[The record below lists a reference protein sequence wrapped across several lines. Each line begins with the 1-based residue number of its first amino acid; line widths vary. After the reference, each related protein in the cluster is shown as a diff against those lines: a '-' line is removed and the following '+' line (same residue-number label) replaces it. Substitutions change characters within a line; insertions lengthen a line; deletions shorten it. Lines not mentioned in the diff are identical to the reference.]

1 MSARE
6 QVNSYIDSLERR
18 LRLSTVLRGAAFL
31 IATALAATVV
41 LVLTINYFAFSSGSL
56 IDARGVLCLALALM
70 VIFGLGIPLWR
81 LNRRNAA
88 AKAEDAF
95 PQLQQRLITFAE
107 RDRDEREPFLE
118 LLAAD
123 TIAAARDAQPEHLV
137 PNKAL
142 LASLGIG
149 VASLGILLWL
159 LLAGPGFLGY
169 GAVLLWR
176 GQPRGQVPMYDIRVS
191 PGDATV
197 RRNADELVTAQTIG
211 MPTDKVRLYARYQS
225 ASKWEELNMQPQPG
239 ASGFQFTFAGLPES
253 VEYYVEAGPLRSRH
267 FNLRV
272 ADLPSIKQIRVTY
285 HFPSWTGMQNAVEEH
300 GGDLRAIE
308 GTQAGLEILTDRPLR
323 DGLLVLD
330 DQRQIQLS
338 GGEENLYQG
347 SIQVLKDGAYH
358 IAALDQGQPVRLSE
372 DFFIE
377 ASKVNPPQVVIT
389 RPGRDYQASPIEE
402 VTVSVKADD
411 EFGLNEFQL
420 HYSVNGNAEQ
430 TVNLLKQKGEKTADG
445 SIVIR
450 LEDFKVIPGDIVSLY
465 ATAKD
470 ARADSRTDMFFIQTE
485 PFEREY
491 SQSQQLGGGGGGGGG
506 AGNQSEISQREK
518 EIIAATW
525 KQLGDKN
532 ASPEKSAENAKFLSG
547 IQVKLREQALSL
559 AGRLQMRDLTQ
570 ENAEFSGFQQDMNA
584 AAAAMDPASQKLQQQ
599 KWSDAIPGEQKALQY
614 LLRAEATFRQI
625 EVAFGN
631 NGGGGGGG
639 SAGRDLA
646 SLFDLELDTQKN
658 QYETAQTAGSASQR
672 NAEIDEA
679 LRKLDGL
686 ARRQQELADQ
696 QRNNNGQA
704 FDQRWQQEMLRR
716 QTQELQR
723 QIEQLSQN
731 SQQDASSSNGQ
742 SSPSSSQ
749 DSSQSGSRAGSDSRA
764 QQALDRLRQ
773 ANDDMRRA
781 ASLSQQQQNNADG
794 RRAADRLREAQ
805 NLLSGMQHE
814 AASGRLDSLANK
826 ADAIAKQQQ
835 EQADR
840 MQGAF
845 GKDDS
850 AGSGEDSQGE
860 DRYQK
865 LGRLA
870 DDRQHLADD
879 LARLEKEMRDAENG
893 LAASSNRPA
902 ASQLRDALSD
912 LDESDLETRIQRSA
926 DRLRRGVNPNSNSS
940 ESEIASGLQRLN
952 DQIGQ
957 ARKALGNEP
966 GAGLGNEQQQNS
978 ESALEQVERLR
989 NRLQALDR
997 NAGGGNNQTGR
1008 QGQPNQGGRQGQ
1020 PGQPGSGQR
1029 PGQDFGTTVDNG
1041 VYGSDRGSYSGA
1053 GRNNWWIDTGNNSKA
1068 GPRTGAGQTTSSPV
1082 TSDPE
1087 ANYQQGL
1094 NDLSQLRESVQGDPD
1109 TLRQVQDLIREMQR
1123 LDPKRFPG
1131 NPELVEQLHTQVLN
1145 DVDKLE
1151 LQLRHQADDMQ
1162 SGQIRGGES
1171 LPVPSGYQDAVAE
1184 YFRRLSKRP

>member
-6 QVNSYIDSLERR
+6 QLNAYMDGLERR
-18 LRLSTVLRGAAFL
+18 LRLGAILRGAAVL
-31 IATALAATVV
+31 IAAALAATVV
-41 LVLTINYFAFSSGSL
+41 LVLIINRFAFSGGSL
-56 IDARGVLCLALALM
+56 TGARGILILTLALLSAFAL
-70 VIFGLGIPLWR
+70 VIPLWR
-81 LNRRNAA
+81 LNRRTAA
-88 AKAEDAF
+88 GKAESAF
-95 PQLQQRLITFAE
+95 PQFQQRLITYAE
-107 RDRDEREPFLE
+107 RDRDGHEPFLE

-123 TIAAARDAQPEHLV
+123 TMAAARDAEPGRLV
-137 PNKAL
+137 RDKAL
-142 LASLGIG
+142 LVSLGIG
-149 VASLGILLWL
+149 AASLGTLIWL
-159 LLAGPGFLGY
+159 VLAGPGFLGY
-169 GAVLLWR
+169 GAALLWKGQSR
-176 GQPRGQVPMYDIRVS
+176 GAAPLYDIRVN

-197 RRNADELVTAQTIG
+197 RRNADELVTAQPIG
-211 MPTDKVRLYARYQS
+211 IQTDKVRLYARYQS
-225 ASKWEELNMQPQPG
+225 ASKWEQLNMQPQPG
-239 ASGFQFTFAGLPES
+239 ASGFQFTFAGLPEG

-267 FNLRV
+267 FNIRV

-308 GTQAGLEILTDRPLR
+308 GTQASLEILTDRPLR
-323 DGLLVLD
+323 DGVLVLD
-330 DQRQIQLS
+330 DQRQIQVS
-338 GGEENLYQG
+338 GEGGVYQG
-347 SIQVLKDGAYH
+347 TIRIEKDGAYH
-358 IAALDQGQPVRLSE
+358 VAALDQGQPIRLSE

-377 ASKVNPPQVVIT
+377 ASKATPPEVVIT

-411 EFGLNEFQL
+411 EFGLNDFEL
-420 HYSVNGNAEQ
+420 HYSVNGSAEQ
-430 TVNLLKQKGEKTADG
+430 TVNLLKQKGGKTADG
-445 SIVIR
+445 STVIH
-450 LEDFKVIPGDIVSLY
+450 LEDFKVVPGDIVSLY

-470 ARADSRTDMFFIQTE
+470 ARADSRTDMFFIQAE

-491 SQSQQLGGGGGGGGG
+491 SQSQQSGGGGGGQGA

-525 KQLGDKN
+525 KQQGDKN

-547 IQVKLREQALSL
+547 VQAKLREQALSL

-570 ENAEFSGFQQDMNA
+570 QNAEFSEFQQDMNA

-599 KWSDAIPGEQKALQY
+599 KWNDAIPGEQKALQY

-631 NGGGGGGG
+631 SGGGGGGG

-672 NAEIDEA
+672 NEEIDEA
-679 LRKLDGL
+679 LRKLDEL

-704 FDQRWQQEMLRR
+704 FEQRWQQEMLRR
-716 QTQELQR
+716 QAEELQR
-723 QIEQLSQN
+723 QVEQLSQN
-731 SQQDASSSNGQ
+731 SQQDASASNGQ
-742 SSPSSSQ
+742 PSA
-749 DSSQSGSRAGSDSRA
+749 SGTQGGSDSRA

-781 ASLSQQQQNNADG
+781 ASQAQNNADA

-805 NLLSGMQHE
+805 SLLGGMQHQ
-814 AASGRLDSLANK
+814 AVSGRLDSLADK
-826 ADAIAKQQQ
+826 AQKLAKEQQ
-835 EQADR
+835 EQTDR
-840 MQGAF
+840 MQRAF

-850 AGSGEDSQGE
+850 ANSGEQSQNE

-865 LGRLA
+865 LGQLA
-870 DDRQHLADD
+870 DDRQRLADD

-902 ASQLRDALSD
+902 ASKLRDALGD

-926 DRLRRGVNPNSNSS
+926 DRLRRGVNPDSNSG
-940 ESEIASGLQRLN
+940 ESEIASGLQHLG

-957 ARKALGNEP
+957 ARQALGN
-966 GAGLGNEQQQNS
+966 GGQQAP
-978 ESALEQVERLR
+978 ESALDQVERLR

-997 NAGGGNNQTGR
+997 NAGDGSNSK
-1008 QGQPNQGGRQGQ
+1008 GRQGQ
-1020 PGQPGSGQR
+1020 PGQPGAGQGAGR
-1029 PGQDFGTTVDNG
+1029 TDDNG
-1041 VYGSDRGSYSGA
+1041 VYGGNRGGNPGD
-1053 GRNNWWIDTGNNSKA
+1053 GRNNWWIDTGNNSTA
-1068 GPRTGAGQTTSSPV
+1068 GTKTVAPPGSPV
-1082 TSDPE
+1082 SSDPE
-1087 ANYQQGL
+1087 AAYQQGL
-1094 NDLSQLRESVQGDPD
+1094 NDLNQLRQSVQDDPD
-1109 TLRQVQDLIREMQR
+1109 TLRQVRELIREMQR

-1131 NPELVEQLHTQVLN
+1131 NPQLVEQLHAQVLN

-1151 LQLRHQADDMQ
+1151 LQLRRQADDKE
-1162 SGQIRGGES
+1162 SGQIRSGDS

-1184 YFRRLSKRP
+1184 YFRRLSKRPPPAQ

>member
-6 QVNSYIDSLERR
+6 QLNAYIDGVERR
-18 LRLSTVLRGAAFL
+18 LRLGTILRGAAL
-31 IATALAATVV
+31 LTATALAATVV
-41 LVLTINYFAFSSGSL
+41 LVLIINHFAFSDGSL
-56 IDARGVLCLALALM
+56 YSARGVLALALAL
-70 VIFGLGIPLWR
+70 IAIAALGIPLWR
-81 LNRRNAA
+81 LNRREAA
-88 AKAEDAF
+88 IKAEGAF

-123 TIAAARDAQPEHLV
+123 TITAARDAQPEQLV
-137 PNKAL
+137 PNKVL
-142 LASLGIG
+142 LASLGVG
-149 VASLGILLWL
+149 VASLGVLIWL
-159 LLAGPGFLGY
+159 LVAGPGFLGY
-169 GAVLLWR
+169 GASLLWR
-176 GQPRGQVPMYDIRVS
+176 GQHSGQSPLYDLRVT

-197 RRNADELVTAQTIG
+197 RRNADALVTAQPIG
-211 MPTDKVRLYARYQS
+211 VQTDKVRIYARYQS
-225 ASKWEELNMQPQPG
+225 TSKWEQLSMRPQPG
-239 ASGFQFTFAGLPES
+239 ASGYQFTFAGLPEG

-285 HFPSWTGMQNAVEEH
+285 RFPSWTGLQAVVEEH

-308 GTQAGLEILTDRPLR
+308 GTRASLEILTDRPLR
-323 DGLLVLD
+323 DGLLALD

-338 GGEENLYQG
+338 GGDGNLYRGNLQ
-347 SIQVLKDGAYH
+347 IDKDGAYH
-358 IAALDQGQPVRLSE
+358 VAALDQGQPVRLSE

-377 ASKVNPPQVVIT
+377 ASKANPPEVAIT
-389 RPGRDYQASPIEE
+389 KPGRDYQASPIEE
-402 VTVSVKADD
+402 VAVSVKADD
-411 EFGLNEFQL
+411 EFGLNDFQL

-445 SIVIR
+445 STVLR
-450 LEDFKVIPGDIVSLY
+450 LEDFKVVPGDIVSFY

-470 ARADSRTDMFFIQTE
+470 ARADSRTDMLFIQAE

-491 SQSQQLGGGGGGGGG
+491 SQSQQSGGGGGGGGG

-532 ASPEKSAENAKFLSG
+532 TSPEKSAENAKFLSG
-547 IQVKLREQALSL
+547 VQVKLREQALSL
-559 AGRLQMRDLTQ
+559 AGRLQMRDLTRQ
-570 ENAEFSGFQQDMNA
+570 NAEFSGFQQDMNA
-584 AAAAMDPASQKLQQQ
+584 AAAAMDPASQKLQKQ
-599 KWSDAIPGEQKALQY
+599 KWNDAIPGEQKALQY

-631 NGGGGGGG
+631 SGGGGGGG

-658 QYETAQTAGSASQR
+658 QYETAQTAGSATQR
-672 NAEIDEA
+672 NEAIDEA
-679 LRKLDGL
+679 LRKLDEL

-716 QTQELQR
+716 QADELQR
-723 QIEQLSQN
+723 QIEQLSRN

-742 SSPSSSQ
+742 SSPSNSQ
-749 DSSQSGSRAGSDSRA
+749 SGSQSGSRAGSDPRA

-781 ASLSQQQQNNADG
+781 ASLSKQQQNNADAL
-794 RRAADRLREAQ
+794 RAADRLREAQ
-805 NLLSGMQHE
+805 SLLSGMQHQ

-826 ADAIAKQQQ
+826 ADEIAKQQQ
-835 EQADR
+835 EQTDR
-840 MQGAF
+840 MQRAF

-879 LARLEKEMRDAENG
+879 LARLEKEMRDAEHG

-902 ASQLRDALSD
+902 ASKLRDALSD
-912 LDESDLETRIQRSA
+912 LDESDLDTRIQRSA

-957 ARKALGNEP
+957 ARKALGSEP
-966 GAGLGNEQQQNS
+966 GAGPGNEQQQIS
-978 ESALEQVERLR
+978 ERALEQVERLR

-997 NAGGGNNQTGR
+997 NAGGSNNQNGR
-1008 QGQPNQGGRQGQ
+1008 QGQPNQGGRQ
-1020 PGQPGSGQR
+1020 GQPGSGQR

-1041 VYGSDRGSYSGA
+1041 VYGSNRGGYSGR
-1053 GRNNWWIDTGNNSKA
+1053 GRNNWWIDTGNNSTTD
-1068 GPRTGAGQTTSSPV
+1068 PRTGAGPTTAPV

-1109 TLRQVQDLIREMQR
+1109 TLRQVQELIREMQR

-1151 LQLRHQADDMQ
+1151 LQLRRQADDKQ
-1162 SGQIRGGES
+1162 SGQIHGGES